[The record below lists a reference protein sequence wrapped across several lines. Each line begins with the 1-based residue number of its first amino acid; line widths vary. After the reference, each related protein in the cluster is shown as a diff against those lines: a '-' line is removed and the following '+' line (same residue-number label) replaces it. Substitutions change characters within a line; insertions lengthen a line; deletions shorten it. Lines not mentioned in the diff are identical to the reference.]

1 MKKIYAY
8 IDESGQDTEGALFV
22 VGVVIADEDRDTLI
36 RLLEEIEQT
45 SGKKRRKWANSN
57 DVRRLAYMGLVLQK
71 PVFKGRLYYAAYE
84 DTLDYFERTLD
95 TTADSIT
102 LSTQDEPYKATVMVD
117 GLRDSERQAFTKGL
131 RSRGI
136 RTDKVRGG
144 DEQNE
149 CLLRLADA
157 LCGFVWD
164 AVPGKTRIR
173 KVLEKAVREGY
184 ITQVGGEK

>member
-71 PVFKGRLYYAAYE
+71 PVFKGRLYYASYE

-157 LCGFVWD
+157 LCGFVRD